1 MKVVMGNREKKVIGA
16 ILTILFLAGLHFMVF
31 SRKAMDYDLTMTEW
45 RQAKDDVEKIVGQ
58 AKNPNEVKK
67 TEERINKNKEEF
79 NNIIRNLHIDL
90 PNIYIDVSPESLK
103 KRRTEFDASIE
114 RLLSFQTKLKNTKLS
129 FLGEKGW
136 NLPQGLPDNIRK
148 RPERLWDVMSQLRG
162 INAILKVIDNQVV
175 RDEKLRQYGELLKEI
190 GIDELAIDSLS
201 KYGKSVPVITRI
213 CHYRLIIKEKPKD
226 LKMTD
231 EQIQEY
237 LRIEYPDNFLHGLNR
252 QLFALTDIIGMADAN
267 KIEDITEVQMNDQH
281 LIREIP
287 RPGETPPPGE
297 APVSSIGPPDV
308 LPGGAPT
315 APAGVVEPELGL
327 GAPAA
332 LRGQGYPM
340 GGVEMGE
347 PPLMRIGATMSRPTL
362 VRSQETSL
370 QNLIAV
376 GMPLII
382 RVNGSNFNITNF
394 LYTVCNAP
402 KSYELDSLI
411 INTIKERE
419 GVLDAYAWVNVLA
432 SVEGVVVDLDTI
444 WKEPKKEEAK
454 PAAPGPAVPAPVPG
468 VVPPAAGAPSG
479 AGVPPAAVPPAAA
492 TPPAAVAVRPGV

>member
-1 MKVVMGNREKKVIGA
+1 MNVVMGNREKKVIGA

-31 SRKAMDYDLTMTEW
+31 SRKAVDYDLTMTEW
-45 RQAKDDVEKIVGQ
+45 RQAKEDVEKIVGQ

-79 NNIIRNLHIDL
+79 KNIIHSLHIDL
-90 PNIYIDVSPESLK
+90 PDIYIDTSPESLK
-103 KRRTEFDASIE
+103 KRRAEFDASIE

-136 NLPQGLPDNIRK
+136 NLPQGLPENIRK

-162 INAILKVIDNQVV
+162 ISAILKVIDNQVV
-175 RDEKLRQYGELLKEI
+175 RDEKLRQYGDLLKEI

-201 KYGKSVPVITRI
+201 KYGKYVPVINLI
-213 CHYRLIIKEKPKD
+213 CYYRLIIKEKPKD

-237 LRIEYPDNFLHGLNR
+237 LRIEYPDNYLHGLNR
-252 QLFALTDIIGMADAN
+252 QLFALTDIIEMADAN

-281 LIREIP
+281 LIKEIP
-287 RPGETPPPGE
+287 KPGETPPPGE
-297 APVSSIGPPDV
+297 APASSIVPPDV
-308 LPGGAPT
+308 LPGEGPM
-315 APAGVVEPELGL
+315 APAGVVEPEMGL

-332 LRGQGYPM
+332 LGRQRSPL

-347 PPLMRIGATMSRPTL
+347 APLMRVGPAMGRPTL
-362 VRSQETSL
+362 VRRPEAAL

-382 RVNGSNFNITNF
+382 RVNGSNFSITNF

-419 GVLDAYAWVNVLA
+419 GVLDAYAWFNILA
-432 SVEGVVVDLDTI
+432 SVEGVIVDLDTI

-454 PAAPGPAVPAPVPG
+454 PVAPGPAVPAQVPG
-468 VVPPAAGAPSG
+468 VVTPAAGAPSG
-479 AGVPPAAVPPAAA
+479 AGTLPAAVMPPAA
-492 TPPAAVAVRPGV
+492 TPVRPGV

>member
-16 ILTILFLAGLHFMVF
+16 ILTILFIAGLHFMVF
-31 SRKAMDYDLTMTEW
+31 SRKAMDYDQTMTEW

-58 AKNPNEVKK
+58 AKNSNEVKK
-67 TEERINKNKEEF
+67 TEERINKNRKEFED
-79 NNIIRNLHIDL
+79 IIRSLHIEL
-90 PNIYIDVSPESLK
+90 PNIYMDAGPESLK
-103 KRRTEFDASIE
+103 KRRAEFDVSIE
-114 RLLSFQTKLKNTKLS
+114 KLLSFQAKLKNTKLS

-136 NLPQGLPDNIRK
+136 NLPKGLPDNIRK

-162 INAILKVIDNQVV
+162 ISAILKVIDNQVV
-175 RDEKLRQYGELLKEI
+175 RDEKLSQYGKLLEEI
-190 GIDELAIDSLS
+190 GIDEIAIDSLS
-201 KYGKSVPVITRI
+201 KYGKHVPFIIRL

-237 LRIEYPDNFLHGLNR
+237 LRIEYPDNYLHGLNR
-252 QLFALTDIIGMADAN
+252 QLFALTDIIVMADAT

-287 RPGETPPPGE
+287 QPGETPPPGE
-297 APVSSIGPPDV
+297 APASSIVPPDV
-308 LPGGAPT
+308 LPGEGPMVPSGT
-315 APAGVVEPELGL
+315 VDPEMGL

-332 LRGQGYPM
+332 LGRVRSPL
-340 GGVEMGE
+340 GGAEMGE
-347 PPLMRIGATMSRPTL
+347 APLMRVGPALGRPTL
-362 VRSQETSL
+362 VRRQDASL

-376 GMPLII
+376 SMPLII

-402 KSYELDSLI
+402 KSYELDALI

-432 SVEGVVVDLDTI
+432 SVEGVIVDLDTI
-444 WKEPKKEEAK
+444 WKESKKEEAR
-454 PAAPGPAVPAPVPG
+454 PADPGPVMPALIPG
-468 VVPPAAGAPSG
+468 VVPPAGAPPA
-479 AGVPPAAVPPAAA
+479 AGVTPAAVPPAAA
-492 TPPAAVAVRPGV
+492 TPPAATPVRPGV